1 MPEAVRGRIKKQR
14 IMDGNYLTAG
24 DLALIENRRGYGYG
38 YGYGDCGCGYG
49 HNRGMAA
56 TGIGLA
62 AGLGG
67 GALLLAIAGIWG
79 INQASKSR
87 AKGAEQATNLLA
99 SNLNQLTQLTIAEK
113 ASREAAILA
122 ERNSREGWQTAH
134 APSIRN
140 YVDVQTGALAGANAN
155 AVSNAWAQAEANLLS
170 SALMNRTQVCPQEV
184 TLVSKQNCPCP
195 TSCCNG

>member
-1 MPEAVRGRIKKQR
+1 ME
-14 IMDGNYLTAG
+14 NYLTSG
-24 DLALIENRRGYGYG
+24 DLALIENRRGNYGYMDGCCGGYG
-38 YGYGDCGCGYG
+38 YHRRD
-49 HNRGMAA
+49 GMAA

-67 GALLLAIAGIWG
+67 AALLGVLAIGWG
-79 INQASKSR
+79 VNKASEAR
-87 AKGAEQATNLLA
+87 AKGAEQANNLLA
-99 SNLNQLTQLTIAEK
+99 ANLNQLTQLSIAEK

-122 ERNSREGWQTAH
+122 ERNSREGWQPAN

-140 YVDVQTGALAGANAN
+140 YVDIQTGALAGAGASS
-155 AVSNAWAQAEANLLS
+155 VSNAWAQAEANLLS

>member
-1 MPEAVRGRIKKQR
+1 ME
-14 IMDGNYLTAG
+14 NYLTAG
-24 DLALIENRRGYGYG
+24 DLALIENRRNYGYG
-38 YGYGDCGCGYG
+38 EGCGCGYG
-49 HNRGMAA
+49 YRHRDGMAA

-67 GALLLAIAGIWG
+67 AALLGVIAIGWG
-79 INQASKSR
+79 INQASLSR

-99 SNLNQLTQLTIAEK
+99 ANMNQLTQLAIAEK

-122 ERNSREGWQTAH
+122 ERNSREGWQNYH

-140 YVDVQTGALAGANAN
+140 YVDVQTGALAGAGASST
-155 AVSNAWAQAEANLLS
+155 SNAWAQAEANLLS

-184 TLVSKQNCPCP
+184 TLVTKQNCPCP
-195 TSCCNG
+195 ASCGCNG

>member
-1 MPEAVRGRIKKQR
+1 
-14 IMDGNYLTAG
+14 MDGNYLTAG

-38 YGYGDCGCGYG
+38 YGYGECGCGCGYG

-67 GALLLAIAGIWG
+67 GALLLALAGIWG
-79 INQASKSR
+79 INKASESR
-87 AKGAEQATNLLA
+87 ANGAQQANSLLA
-99 SNLNQLTQLTIAEK
+99 SNLNQLTTLV
-113 ASREAAILA
+113 LA
-122 ERNSREGWQTAH
+122 ERTSREGWQNTNS
-134 APSIRN
+134 PSIRN
-140 YVDVQTGALAGANAN
+140 YVDIQTGALAGANAN

>member
-1 MPEAVRGRIKKQR
+1 
-14 IMDGNYLTAG
+14 MDGCCG
-24 DLALIENRRGYGYG
+24 GYGYHRR
-38 YGYGDCGCGYG
+38 D
-49 HNRGMAA
+49 GMAA

-67 GALLLAIAGIWG
+67 AALIGVFALGFGL
-79 INQASKSR
+79 NQASKAR
-87 AKGAEQATNLLA
+87 AKGAEQANNLLA
-99 SNLNQLTQLTIAEK
+99 ANLNQLTQLSIAEK

-122 ERNSREGWQTAH
+122 ERNSREGWQNYH

-140 YVDVQTGALAGANAN
+140 YVDVQTGALAGANASS
-155 AVSNAWAQAEANLLS
+155 VSNAWAQAEANLLS

-195 TSCCNG
+195 TSCGCNG

>member
-1 MPEAVRGRIKKQR
+1 ME
-14 IMDGNYLTAG
+14 NYLTSG
-24 DLALIENRRGYGYG
+24 DLALIENRRGNYGYMDGCCGGYG
-38 YGYGDCGCGYG
+38 YHRRD
-49 HNRGMAA
+49 GMAA

-67 GALLLAIAGIWG
+67 AALIGVFALGFGL
-79 INQASKSR
+79 NQASKARSE
-87 AKGAEQATNLLA
+87 GAMQANNLLA
-99 SNLNQLTQLTIAEK
+99 ANLNQLTQLSIAEK

-140 YVDVQTGALAGANAN
+140 YVDVQTGALAGANASS
-155 AVSNAWAQAEANLLS
+155 VSNAWAQAEANLLS

-195 TSCCNG
+195 TTNCCNG